1 MLIEEAWKECR
12 MIRTR
17 VSILD
22 DHQSI
27 IDGYVM
33 RLGQIPEIELG
44 GTANFGVGL
53 EPMLAELPD
62 RRPAPRRTCVTSPQN
77 VNPYPILHVIPKL
90 LDRYVNLNVLVISMY
105 AQPTLVRAV
114 MEAGAS
120 GYLLKD
126 DYGSIRELGFIV
138 QSVATGGIHFS
149 QSIYQDLFKRKALDL
164 VLTSRQLEVLSL
176 AAAYPEAASGELAVR
191 LGIAHSTLRNLL
203 SDAYLRLGVRNR
215 AGAVVKARH
224 MGLIT
229 PFVPSMQP
237 EDLQDTPAS

>member
-1 MLIEEAWKECR
+1 MT
-12 MIRTR
+12 RTR

-33 RLGQIPEIELG
+33 RLSQIPEIELG
-44 GTANFGVGL
+44 GTASFGVDL
-53 EPMLAELPD
+53 EPMLAEHPTDVLLLDVHVP
-62 RRPAPRRTCVTSPQN
+62 TSPQN

-90 LDRYVNLNVLVISMY
+90 LDRYVDLNVLVISMY

-114 MEAGAS
+114 METGAS

-164 VLTSRQLEVLSL
+164 ILTNRQLEVLSL

-237 EDLQDTPAS
+237 EDLQDTPAP